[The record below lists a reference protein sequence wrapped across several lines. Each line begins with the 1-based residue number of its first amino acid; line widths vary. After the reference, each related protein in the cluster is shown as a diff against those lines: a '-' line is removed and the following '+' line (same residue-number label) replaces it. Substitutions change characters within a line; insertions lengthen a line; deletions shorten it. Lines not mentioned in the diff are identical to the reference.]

1 MDKEQIA
8 VIETITNSAS
18 KSKSTYTTFFNFSF
32 ATFIAYRIAVIFLL
46 MIVAAC
52 GMSIHTLWSLVI
64 AVVAIARFLKEIA
77 MFGGTIKDIYTCLES
92 LGVKKDNLFTYL
104 KTNGTM
110 TLRTVED
117 IHDEGT
123 AERGDT
129 EG

>member
-1 MDKEQIA
+1 MDKEQIG
-8 VIETITNSAS
+8 VIETTVNPTA
-18 KSKSTYTTFFNFSF
+18 KLKYTYTTFFNFSF

-52 GMSIHTLWSLVI
+52 GMSIHTWWSLVI

-77 MFGGTIKDIYTCLES
+77 MFGRTIKDIYTCLES
-92 LGVKKDNLFTYL
+92 LGIKKDNLFTYL

-123 AERGDT
+123 TDRGDT
-129 EG
+129 KG